1 MPKLD
6 MKFAHQLS
14 QDEAL
19 KRARGLLDQIKN
31 EFADQISNLHE
42 EWVENT
48 CQFSFSVKGFS
59 VSGTLIADPSE
70 VELSCDLPW
79 AVALFKG
86 KIESMIQEK
95 AESLF
100 A

>member
-1 MPKLD
+1 MPNLD

-19 KRARGLLDQIKN
+19 KRSRDLFEQIKN
-31 EFADQISNLHE
+31 EFADQVSDLRE

-48 CQFSFSVKGFS
+48 CQFSFSAKGFS
-59 VSGTLIADPSE
+59 VSGTLIVNPSE

-79 AVALFKG
+79 VVALFKG
-86 KIESMIQEK
+86 KIESMIQER
-95 AESLF
+95 AESLL

>member
-6 MKFAHQLS
+6 MKFTHQLS
-14 QDEAL
+14 QDEVL
-19 KRARGLLDQIKN
+19 KRAHGLLDQIKN
-31 EFADQISNLHE
+31 EFADQVSNLRE
-42 EWVENT
+42 EWIENT

-59 VSGTLIADPSE
+59 VSGTLIVDPSD

-79 AVALFKG
+79 VAALFRG
-86 KIESMIQEK
+86 KIESMIQER
-95 AESLF
+95 AETLL